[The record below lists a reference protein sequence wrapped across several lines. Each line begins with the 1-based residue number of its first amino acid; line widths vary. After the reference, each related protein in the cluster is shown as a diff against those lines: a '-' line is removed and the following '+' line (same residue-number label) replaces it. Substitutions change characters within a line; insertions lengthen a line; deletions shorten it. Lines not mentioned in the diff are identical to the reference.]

1 MDAETRVSAE
11 DFFLQCKTGAHGSL
25 CEGTEGSVVDPSRIS
40 PQQDLYHSRNIVNTR
55 IIFKEHVGFAVKN
68 L

>member
-11 DFFLQCKTGAHGSL
+11 GFFLQCKTGAHGSL

-40 PQQDLYHSRNIVNTR
+40 PGRDLTVSTLVVNTR
-55 IIFKEHVGFAVKN
+55 DHY
-68 L
+68 